1 VRRRDFILSFGGAVV
16 GWQLTARP
24 AAASVPKVGLLYPGP
39 EAVAEER
46 ATHVLEGLR
55 SEGFGVP
62 DSITLVI
69 RATRGDSARLAPA
82 LSELI
87 AGKVDL
93 LISAGPEVTR
103 AARAATTSIPIV
115 AFDLDQDP
123 IEAGLVASLA
133 HPSGNVTGVF
143 LDFPEFGTTWL
154 ELLKGAI
161 PSLASIIVL
170 WDPSTSTVQ
179 TKAVAAAAQRLGVK
193 IEILQVKTPAEIGGV
208 FEIASAHKP
217 DGVLLLSSP
226 MMSIHSK
233 QFADLALTHRLP
245 AISMFETFAR
255 SGGLMSYG
263 PNLNDL
269 YRETGVLAGKVLKGT
284 KPADLPVERP
294 SRFELLVNLKTA
306 KALNLDI
313 PNAVLAR
320 ADEVI
325 E

>member
-1 VRRRDFILSFGGAVV
+1 MRRRDFILSFGGAVV
-16 GWQLTARP
+16 GWPLNARP
-24 AAASVPKVGLLYPGP
+24 AAASVPKVGFLYPGP

-55 SEGFGVP
+55 SEGFGV
-62 DSITLVI
+62 TLVI
-69 RATRGDSARLAPA
+69 RAVGGDSARLTPT

-93 LISAGPEVTR
+93 LISAGPAAMR
-103 AARAATTSIPIV
+103 AAHAATTSIPIV

-123 IEAGLVASLA
+123 VEAGLVASLA
-133 HPSGNVTGVF
+133 HPGGNVTGVF

-161 PSLASIIVL
+161 PSLASVVAL

-179 TKAVAAAAQRLGVK
+179 TRAVAAAAQHLAIK
-193 IEILQVKTPAEIGGV
+193 IETLQVKTPAEIGAA
-208 FEIASAHKP
+208 FETASAHKP

-226 MMSIHSK
+226 IMSIHSK
-233 QFADLALTHRLP
+233 QFADLALAHRLP

-263 PNLNDL
+263 PNLSDI
-269 YRETGVLAGKVLKGT
+269 YREVGVLAGKVLKGT